1 MGCLLEFLF
10 EIIFEGVFEVIVYA
24 YMKLM
29 TLIVPEKKI
38 TDQTS
43 TKIKNIVIT
52 VSVLL
57 GIILV
62 VGVILLLP
70 PDPAI
75 NTIGKYMTFIPLTVI
90 GIQVILGIVMKIIG
104 RTK

>member
-1 MGCLLEFLF
+1 MGCLLEFIF
-10 EIIFEGVFEVIVYA
+10 EVVFEGVFELIVYA

-29 TLIVPEKKI
+29 TLIVPEKTI
-38 TDQTS
+38 TDQTA

-52 VSVLL
+52 VSALL
-57 GIILV
+57 GVVLV

-75 NTIGKYMTFIPLTVI
+75 NTIGKYMTYVPLTII

>member
-29 TLIVPEKKI
+29 ALIVPEKAI

-57 GIILV
+57 GVILV
-62 VGVILLLP
+62 IGVILLLP
-70 PDPAI
+70 PDPGI
-75 NTIGKYMTFIPLTVI
+75 NTIGKYMTFIPLTII